1 MNAKRVKI
9 FSILMAVL
17 LIMLSICGCG
27 SDIAQKSSGG
37 YTANCV
43 DEAGNPVEGAGIQ
56 FCDESSCSIVN
67 SDASGKAVYEGTS
80 ASYEVHAIKA
90 PKGYE
95 VVTTDTITVTSPSD
109 ELSFVFKKSA
119 Q

>member
-1 MNAKRVKI
+1 MNSKRLKMI
-9 FSILMAVL
+9 TLLMAGVL
-17 LIMLSICGCG
+17 VMLSVCGCG
-27 SDIAQKSSGG
+27 SSASAKDAGG
-37 YTANCV
+37 FTAICV

-56 FCDESSCSIVN
+56 FCDDSSCSIVN

-95 VVTTDTITVTSPSD
+95 AVTTDAITVTSPSD
-109 ELSFVFKKSA
+109 ELKFVFKKSA